1 MKEVCLVY
9 LIDNGFLSLFEIFF
23 FHHRQI
29 YYSLPDYNFF
39 PPTTT
44 CIIQEF
50 SLNVNSHSALSI
62 YTINVTSSIPSL
74 AKGLYKKE
82 KPNVM
87 PAICIMD
94 TIQAQ
99 SFAHMRS
106 WNRWWAH
113 QPRTNNPLPIS
124 SQPYKGSNVR
134 RSESMGL
141 AGLKS
146 IIKCDS
152 IHNFQ

>member
-82 KPNVM
+82 NTMSCLP
-87 PAICIMD
+87 
-94 TIQAQ
+94 
-99 SFAHMRS
+99 FALWIPSRRRALHTCE
-106 WNRWWAH
+106 AG
-113 QPRTNNPLPIS
+113 TDDEPIS
-124 SQPYKGSNVR
+124 HAQIIPYPYPVSLTK
-134 RSESMGL
+134 
-141 AGLKS
+141 
-146 IIKCDS
+146 D
-152 IHNFQ
+152 QT